1 VFERYN
7 VTSETDIRQGAAKL
21 SSYMAALEEKAVAAE
36 RHTIGTLEGIE
47 TVQ

>member
-1 VFERYN
+1 
-7 VTSETDIRQGAAKL
+7 
-21 SSYMAALEEKAVAAE
+21 MAALEGMLEEKAVAAE

>member
-1 VFERYN
+1 MTQYM
-7 VTSETDIRQGAAKL
+7 TQAYAAKL